1 MQPDERP
8 GVTHRV
14 VRSQQAVGWVLA
26 VNPVELVEPL
36 LPADSLALIVR
47 PGRPA
52 DSDQPA
58 WLPGPRQRGELGL
71 GELERLAGTRELVL
85 WPARDQIISDVPSLL
100 TFLRSHERWRV
111 LLDPGAMVGSGEGLN
126 AEEFVQR
133 LAEVMLDHPALW
145 AMKEPEPESPAAGPY
160 ARLVTPRLGERA
172 RVVAAEKRLH

>member
-1 MQPDERP
+1 MEPDDRP

-14 VRSQQAVGWVLA
+14 VDAQRPAAWVLA

-36 LPADSLALIVR
+36 LPADSLALIVK
-47 PGRPA
+47 PGRPT
-52 DSDQPA
+52 DPDQPA
-58 WLPGPRQRGELGL
+58 WMPGPRQRGELGL

-85 WPARDQIISDVPSLL
+85 RPGRDQIISDVPSLL

-133 LAEVMLDHPALW
+133 LAEVMLGHPALW
-145 AMKEPEPESPAAGPY
+145 AVKEPEAGSPAEESFE
-160 ARLVTPRLGERA
+160 RFVRSRLGERV